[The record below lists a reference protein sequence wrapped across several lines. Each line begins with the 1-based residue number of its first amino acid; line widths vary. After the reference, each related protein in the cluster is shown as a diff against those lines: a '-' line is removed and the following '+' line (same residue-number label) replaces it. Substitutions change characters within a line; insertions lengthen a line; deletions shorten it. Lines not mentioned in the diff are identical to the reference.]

1 MRNIK
6 FSIKLSIYISIICS
20 SLMGTAQDLR
30 IQIQEFKNR
39 ASVWSKNPTSY
50 TPSGNLKSLLLGCII
65 PNSQGLKQNKTK
77 TVYIQSVTIWIKP
90 NRNPESNSG
99 VGITLR
105 TTLSL
110 LSSEITKKTPQ
121 SLLRVASL
129 VTDLPQ
135 RLPHHH
141 AHGQACDV

>member
-1 MRNIK
+1 M
-6 FSIKLSIYISIICS
+6 
-20 SLMGTAQDLR
+20 
-30 IQIQEFKNR
+30 
-39 ASVWSKNPTSY
+39 
-50 TPSGNLKSLLLGCII
+50 
-65 PNSQGLKQNKTK
+65 
-77 TVYIQSVTIWIKP
+77 TIWIKP

-121 SLLRVASL
+121 PLLRVASL
-129 VTDLPQ
+129 VIDLPL

-141 AHGQACDV
+141 AHG